1 MAWGAA
7 YPEGK
12 AVLQSVASG
21 RETPAPT
28 AYHGPVNVWS
38 DRIRPV
44 GLAVALACAVLAASA
59 AGVARASSTPVPSST
74 PPPTAPTPP
83 PPAGTPWPP
92 PTGLTLRIES
102 VLLDANNLPL
112 PPEKQAHTAVLTWA
126 LMPGYTGSYEV
137 ERATAAIGS
146 SAPRTWTLAGTVPAS
161 SATAAALRWTGPIE
175 SLFLSNCFR
184 VRTVIASAP
193 GPETGPYSEAVCVQP
208 PSSTAPPPSPPPVGN
223 SAAVAGNRG
232 EALPMGPV
240 AAAAAFA
247 VAPALAAWWAIE
259 RGLAARKR

>member
-1 MAWGAA
+1 
-7 YPEGK
+7 
-12 AVLQSVASG
+12 
-21 RETPAPT
+21 
-28 AYHGPVNVWS
+28 VNVWS

-59 AGVARASSTPVPSST
+59 AGVARANSTPVPSST
-74 PPPTAPTPP
+74 PPPTAPMPP

-102 VLLDANNLPL
+102 VLLDASNLPL
-112 PPEKQAHTAVLTWA
+112 PPEKQIHTAVLTWD

-146 SAPRTWTLAGTVPAS
+146 SAPRAWTLAGTVAAS
-161 SATAAALRWTGPIE
+161 SASAAVLRWTGPIE
-175 SLFLSNCFR
+175 SLLLSNCFR

-208 PSSTAPPPSPPPVGN
+208 PSSTAPPPSPPAVGN
-223 SAAVAGNRG
+223 SAAVAANPG
-232 EALPMGPV
+232 ADLPVGPV
-240 AAAAAFA
+240 AAAAVLA
-247 VAPALAAWWAIE
+247 VALALVARGAIGW
-259 RGLAARKR
+259 RLAARKR

>member
-83 PPAGTPWPP
+83 PPPPAGTPWPP

-112 PPEKQAHTAVLTWA
+112 PPEKQTHTAVLAWE

-146 SAPRTWTLAGTVPAS
+146 GAPRAWTLAGTVAAS
-161 SATAAALRWTGPIE
+161 SASAGVLRWTGPIE
-175 SLFLSNCFR
+175 SLLLSNCFR

-208 PSSTAPPPSPPPVGN
+208 PSSTAPPPSPPPLGN
-223 SAAVAGNRG
+223 SAARAPANGAPTAAG
-232 EALPMGPV
+232 V
-240 AAAAAFA
+240 AFA
-247 VAPALAAWWAIE
+247 ATVLAGGLFVGGWAALRTR
-259 RGLAARKR
+259 RG